1 LQLIILMGVVLIHIA
16 FILYTVFII
25 KETRHG
31 RATRGVV
38 GFITAAVMFDVSAT
52 LCMMIG
58 TDEDYFT
65 LHGIL
70 GYTALSVMV
79 LDAIFIWR
87 HKTRYGA
94 EVPFSA
100 TLNRNSKLA
109 YVLWIAA
116 FATGEYI
123 AIMKMGA
130 G

>member
-1 LQLIILMGVVLIHIA
+1 MQLIILMGVVLIHIA

-87 HKTRYGA
+87 HKTRHGS